1 MTMRDPSLLLRRSL
15 QGNAW
20 FSGLS
25 GLLFLVA
32 GRPIASF
39 LGIEAPWVIRTLG
52 LGLLLYA
59 LWLLLCA
66 YRPVPDRRE
75 IWAAIGLDTVWVIGS
90 ALLLI
95 AGPIPLTLAGKWAV
109 GIVADLVATF
119 AALQMYGL
127 FKYEAMF
134 GSFHPATV
142 KRRCH

>member
-1 MTMRDPSLLLRRSL
+1 MTTHDPARWLRRSL

-32 GRPIASF
+32 GRPIASG

-66 YRPVPDRRE
+66 RRPVPDRRE
-75 IWAAIGLDTVWVIGS
+75 VWAAIALDTVWVLGS

-95 AGPIPLTLAGKWAV
+95 ANPIPLTLAGKWAV

-127 FKYEAMF
+127 FKYEAASAPF
-134 GSFHPATV
+134 PQGATS
-142 KRRCH
+142 KHCR

>member
-1 MTMRDPSLLLRRSL
+1 MTTHDPARWLRRSL

-32 GRPIASF
+32 GRPIASG

-52 LGLLLYA
+52 FGLLLYA

-75 IWAAIGLDTVWVIGS
+75 VWAAIALDTVWVLGS

-95 AGPIPLTLAGKWAV
+95 ANPIPLTLAGKWAV

-127 FKYEAMF
+127 FKYEAASAPF
-134 GSFHPATV
+134 PQGATS
-142 KRRCH
+142 KHCR